1 MNNQSILIDQN
12 LDKPKVLKETPKC
25 SSCYKYLLNSKF
37 FKMISRKRIILK
49 EFVDDKLQPVIL
61 GAILINTLSMAIEHH
76 EQVMIKLII
85 YKYKYSI
92 FSLFKPELLTQIVE
106 YMNIIFAFIFLI
118 EMILKLI
125 AYGTY
130 GYIKDAYNVFDFI
143 IVSTSIY
150 EVIEKLQ
157 TINLI
162 NSSNSGG
169 ISVLRTFRLLRII
182 KFIRFLPTMR
192 RQFFVL
198 LNSFNNVASFMSLLS
213 LFIFIFR

>member
-1 MNNQSILIDQN
+1 
-12 LDKPKVLKETPKC
+12 
-25 SSCYKYLLNSKF
+25 
-37 FKMISRKRIILK
+37 
-49 EFVDDKLQPVIL
+49 
-61 GAILINTLSMAIEHH
+61 
-76 EQVMIKLII
+76 
-85 YKYKYSI
+85 
-92 FSLFKPELLTQIVE
+92 
-106 YMNIIFAFIFLI
+106 
-118 EMILKLI
+118 MILKLF

-143 IVSTSIY
+143 IVSISIY

-157 TINLI
+157 TNNLI
-162 NSSNSGG
+162 NESHHSG

-213 LFIFIFR
+213 LFIFIFRYNILIISNVKFFFLNKKYLKYFGNEFIWMQVFYNRARWLEKI

>member
-1 MNNQSILIDQN
+1 L
-12 LDKPKVLKETPKC
+12 KPK
-25 SSCYKYLLNSKF
+25 
-37 FKMISRKRIILK
+37 
-49 EFVDDKLQPVIL
+49 
-61 GAILINTLSMAIEHH
+61 
-76 EQVMIKLII
+76 
-85 YKYKYSI
+85 
-92 FSLFKPELLTQIVE
+92 LLTQIVE
-106 YMNIIFAFIFLI
+106 YMNIIFSFIFLI

-130 GYIKDAYNVFDFI
+130 GYIKDVYNVFDFI
-143 IVSTSIY
+143 IVSLSIY

-157 TINLI
+157 INNLI

-198 LNSFNNVASFMSLLS
+198 LKSFNNVASFMSLLS